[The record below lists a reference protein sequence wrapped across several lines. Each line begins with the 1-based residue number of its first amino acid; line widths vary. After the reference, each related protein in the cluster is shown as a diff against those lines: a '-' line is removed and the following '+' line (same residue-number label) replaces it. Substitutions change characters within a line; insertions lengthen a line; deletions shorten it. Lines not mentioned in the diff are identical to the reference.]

1 MARFFDYFQENQEF
15 YLVQGF
21 IEGHNLS
28 HEITQGKKLS
38 ESYVIQLL
46 SDFLPIL
53 AYLHQ
58 NQIIHRDI
66 KPENIMR
73 RNSDGKLVLIDF
85 GIVKEMGSVVVSQGQ
100 TRYTVSAGTPG
111 YMPIE
116 QQVGKPEYSSDIYAV
131 GVMAIFALTGI
142 SPDKLPLDK
151 RTREVVWRQGTS
163 VSEGLANI
171 LDKMVRYN
179 CSHRYQDATEALA
192 AIQSLTSPLPTK
204 PSLPPPNLNRRTFLQ
219 MTALAGGGF
228 IVAVASQDF
237 WGGKILTKSPN
248 PLRKGG

>member
-1 MARFFDYFQENQEF
+1 
-15 YLVQGF
+15 
-21 IEGHNLS
+21 
-28 HEITQGKKLS
+28 
-38 ESYVIQLL
+38 
-46 SDFLPIL
+46 
-53 AYLHQ
+53 
-58 NQIIHRDI
+58 
-66 KPENIMR
+66 MR